1 MPRTIE
7 LVVPDT
13 VTTKAGVFK
22 TDTWHVDSIAHAFA
36 YGAVQLIHD
45 SRAVSKFHRAK
56 KDQPADDKGYLLD
69 ESGRKIARP
78 ESEIEAEKAKGLAET
93 LAAFES
99 GDWGRTRGPSEPDM
113 TPEEKELDTFLQE
126 TLEARAKATGQK
138 LPTKSGK
145 AANPELLAKLKADLY
160 AKNKA
165 KIDKIVKDRLKV
177 KQAIEF

>member
-22 TDTWHVDSIAHAFA
+22 TDTWHADSIAHAFA
-36 YGAVQLIHD
+36 YGAVQLIND
-45 SRAVSKFHRAK
+45 SRAVSKFYRAK
-56 KDQPADDKGYLLD
+56 KDEPADDKGYLLKD
-69 ESGRKIARP
+69 GQKVARP
-78 ESEIEAEKAKGLAET
+78 AEEIEAEKAKGLAET
-93 LAAFES
+93 IAAFES

-160 AKNKA
+160 AKNKTA
-165 KIDKIVKDRLKV
+165 VDKIVRDRLKV
-177 KQAIEF
+177 KRAIEF